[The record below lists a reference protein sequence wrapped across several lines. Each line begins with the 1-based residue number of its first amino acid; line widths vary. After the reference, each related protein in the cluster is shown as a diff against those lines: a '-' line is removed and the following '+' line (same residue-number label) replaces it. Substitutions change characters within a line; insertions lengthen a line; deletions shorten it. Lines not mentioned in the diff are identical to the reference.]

1 MKNVLLKL
9 ASGLL
14 TISTV
19 AVGVASAA
27 PWEPMPSEWYIN
39 FPPFLD
45 MVEAIPPET
54 IDKTPSMTFD
64 SSEAGTITYQG
75 DCTSS
80 NTAAVA
86 GENTITLS
94 ELAFGTYTNCSLKV
108 TDSTNKTSAA
118 LEFPEFEVKAL
129 VIIPDDGWNFAPF
142 LTVIEPVETP
152 TYDKTPEFTF
162 KTSEAG
168 TVTYEGDCSSATSS
182 AVVGN
187 NTIIFNSLSVGVHSN
202 CKVKVKD
209 ATNLTGTLVVPE
221 FEVKQS
227 LVLDLVAPTL
237 AVVTAVEN
245 PTDDSTPNFVFSSNE
260 AGTIMYEGTCSSSTT
275 AAVNGNNTVTFAE
288 LNNGIY
294 SDCKVK
300 VKDSAGNTS
309 AALAVPSFKVLVT
322 GAVVSC
328 AGFTDVAESDA
339 SCDAIE
345 YAKSIGAITGNPDGT
360 FDKDGALQRDQIAK
374 IALEAFD
381 MFNAAEDYCDGVS
394 PFPDLTNSAWSYQY
408 ICRAKELN
416 VVSGYEAG
424 ADAGLYRPG
433 RSVNRVEL
441 LAIVLRNLDDVMP
454 SNDSASYSDVATGQW
469 FSGYAKYAKDNLLFV
484 GSNLLPSQA
493 ATREE
498 VAEVLYRLHTLGKI

>member
-27 PWEPMPSEWYIN
+27 PWQPMPDEWYIN

-45 MVEAIPPET
+45 MVDPIAPET
-54 IDKTPSMTFD
+54 IDKTPSMKFD

-118 LEFPEFEVKAL
+118 LEFPDFEVKPL

-142 LTVIEPVETP
+142 LTVITPVDNP
-152 TYDKTPEFTF
+152 TFDKTPEFTF

-168 TVTYEGDCSSATSS
+168 SVTYEGDCSSATSS

-187 NTIIFNSLSVGVHSN
+187 NTIIFNSLSVGTHSN
-202 CKVKVKD
+202 CKIKVKD
-209 ATNLTGTLVVPE
+209 ATNLTSTLAVPE

-245 PTDDSTPNFVFSSNE
+245 PTSDSTPNFVFSSNE
-260 AGTIMYEGTCSSSTT
+260 AGTIMYEGACSSSTT
-275 AAVNGNNTVTFAE
+275 AAVNGNNTVTFAQ
-288 LNNGIY
+288 LANGTY
-294 SDCKVK
+294 TDCKVK

-309 AALAVPSFKVLVT
+309 AALAVPTFKVQTMAMVT
-322 GAVVSC
+322 C

-360 FDKDGALQRDQIAK
+360 FDKDGLLQRDQIAK

-381 MFNAAEDYCDGVS
+381 MYDSSETYCSGS
-394 PFPDLTNSAWSYQY
+394 PFPDVTSSAWSYQY

-416 VVSGYEAG
+416 VVKGYEAG

-441 LAIVLRNLDDVMP
+441 LAIILRNLSDNMP
-454 SNDSASYSDVATGQW
+454 SNDSSSYSDVATGQW

-484 GSNLLPSQA
+484 GSNLMPEQA

-498 VAEVLYRLHTLGKI
+498 VAKILYRLHTLGKI

>member
-1 MKNVLLKL
+1 MKNSLLKL
-9 ASGLL
+9 ASGVLMVGAM
-14 TISTV
+14 T
-19 AVGVASAA
+19 VGVANAA
-27 PWEPMPSEWYIN
+27 PWQPMPDEWYIN
-39 FPPFLD
+39 FPPFLS
-45 MVEAIPPET
+45 MVDSIPPET
-54 IDKTPSMTFD
+54 IDKTPSMKFD

-75 DCTSS
+75 DCTSG
-80 NTAAVA
+80 NTAAIA

-118 LEFPEFEVKAL
+118 LEFPDFEIKPL
-129 VIIPDDGWNFAPF
+129 VIIPDDGWNFPPF
-142 LTVIEPVETP
+142 LTVITPVDNP
-152 TYDKTPEFTF
+152 TFDKTPEFTF
-162 KTSEAG
+162 KTTEAG
-168 TVTYEGDCSSATSS
+168 SITYEGDCSSATSS
-182 AVVGN
+182 AVSGN
-187 NTIIFNSLSVGVHSN
+187 NTVIFNSLSVGTHSN

-209 ATNLTGTLVVPE
+209 ATNLTGTLEVPA

-227 LVLDLVAPTL
+227 LVLDLIAPTL

-245 PTDDSTPNFVFSSNE
+245 PTDDATPTFVFSSNE
-260 AGTIMYEGTCSSSTT
+260 AGTIMYEGVCTSSTT
-275 AAVNGNNTVTFAE
+275 AAVNGNNSVTFAQ
-288 LNNGIY
+288 LNNGTY
-294 SDCKVK
+294 NDCKVK

-309 AALAVPSFKVLVT
+309 AALSVPTFKVQTSASVT
-322 GAVVSC
+322 C

-345 YAKSIGAITGNPDGT
+345 YAKSIGAITGNPDGS
-360 FDKDGALQRDQIAK
+360 FDKGGLLQRDQIAK

-381 MFNAAEDYCDGVS
+381 MYDSAEDYCDAA
-394 PFPDLTNSAWSYQY
+394 PFPDVASSAWSYQY

-416 VVSGYEAG
+416 VVKGYEAG

-441 LAIVLRNLDDVMP
+441 LAIILRNLSDNMP
-454 SNDSASYSDVATGQW
+454 SENSSSYSDVASGQW

-484 GSNLLPSQA
+484 GSNLMPTQA

-498 VAEVLYRLHTLGKI
+498 VAKILFRLHTLGKI